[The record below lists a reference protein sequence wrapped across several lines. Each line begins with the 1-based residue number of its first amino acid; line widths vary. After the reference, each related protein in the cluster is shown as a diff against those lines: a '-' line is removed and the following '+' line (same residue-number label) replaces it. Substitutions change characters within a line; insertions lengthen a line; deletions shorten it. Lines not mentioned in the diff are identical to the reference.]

1 MSAQLNLQSKYALE
15 KMKLKKVL
23 QMLHAEINQS
33 GLRLQLRGGL
43 ETLTEV
49 EGDIRQSVSMSQLL
63 QSRTFLSTFAVQQGS
78 EKSTLN

>member
-1 MSAQLNLQSKYALE
+1 
-15 KMKLKKVL
+15 
-23 QMLHAEINQS
+23 MLHAEINQS

-43 ETLTEV
+43 ETLTEM